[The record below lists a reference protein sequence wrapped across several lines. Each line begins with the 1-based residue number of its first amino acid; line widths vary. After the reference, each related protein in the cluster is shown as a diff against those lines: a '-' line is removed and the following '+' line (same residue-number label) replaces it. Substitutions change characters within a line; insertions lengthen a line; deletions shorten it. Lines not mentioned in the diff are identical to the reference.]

1 MSAPAKPEPMIRKM
15 LPKSPWI
22 DIAIDFSGPSGENL
36 LVVIDYYSRY
46 KEVEIMNRITAKETG
61 TRLDEIFPRLGYPQ
75 TITLDNARQFIMGII
90 YGNF

>member
-22 DIAIDFSGPSGENL
+22 DIAIDFLGPLPSGENL

-46 KEVEIMNRITAKETG
+46 KEVEIMNRITAKESV

-75 TITLDNARQFIMGII
+75 TITLDNARQFMG
-90 YGNF
+90 